1 MNFFVGNIESIT
13 DPLKNGRVKCR
24 VLGDHTSDRV
34 ILPTDDLPW
43 ATPLNDIHSHSSM
56 GKGQTPLGLRVGS
69 WVVGFYLD
77 AKKQRPMILG
87 SIAGNPGENDVNR
100 LAVNDP
106 DLEHPSLTQRKAAR
120 TQSVAQPDRQL
131 RRVKVFGQTVGE
143 VPSENNDPWSEP
155 DAGYNAE
162 YPENH
167 VYESTS
173 GHIMEFDDTI
183 DKERIHLRH
192 EVGTGYEIHPDGT
205 KVDIVKKDQYSV
217 VEGSHYCNIKDN
229 ETVTINGSLK
239 VLVNTDKGSN
249 DYTIQVDE
257 GGNCNIQTDSGQ
269 INLVTGGH
277 SNDIN
282 IVSSGNINMSA
293 MQSLNVRVLGDLNE
307 DVEGKQTTQVTGN
320 IDIDG
325 SRIDLN

>member
-106 DLEHPSLTQRKAAR
+106 NLEHTSLTDRKAAR
-120 TQSVAQPDRQL
+120 TLEVAQPDRQL
-131 RRVKVFGQTVGE
+131 KRVKVFGQTVGE

-173 GHIMEFDDTI
+173 GHIMEFDDTTYN
-183 DKERIHLRH
+183 ERIHQRH
-192 EVGTGYEIHPDGT
+192 RIGTGYEIHPTGT
-205 KVDIVKKDQYSV
+205 KVDIVKKDSYSI
-217 VEGSHYCNIKDN
+217 VEGSHYCNI
-229 ETVTINGSLK
+229 
-239 VLVNTDKGSN
+239 
-249 DYTIQVDE
+249 QV
-257 GGNCNIQTDSGQ
+257 DSGQ
-269 INLVTGGH
+269 INLVTGG
-277 SNDIN
+277 SGNDIN
-282 IVSSGNINMSA
+282 IVSSGDINISA
-293 MQSLNVRVLGDLNE
+293 SQDFNVKVLGNLNE

>member
-24 VLGDHTSDRV
+24 VLGDHTSDTE

-43 ATPLNDIHSHSSM
+43 ATPLNDIHSHSSA

-106 DLEHPSLTQRKAAR
+106 NLEHTSLTDRKAAR
-120 TQSVAQPDRQL
+120 TLEVAQPDRQL
-131 RRVKVFGQTVGE
+131 RRVKVF
-143 VPSENNDPWSEP
+143 
-155 DAGYNAE
+155 
-162 YPENH
+162 
-167 VYESTS
+167 
-173 GHIMEFDDTI
+173 
-183 DKERIHLRH
+183 
-192 EVGTGYEIHPDGT
+192 
-205 KVDIVKKDQYSV
+205 IVKKDQYKI

-239 VLVNTDKGSN
+239 VLINTDKGSN
-249 DYTIQVDE
+249 DYTIQIDD
-257 GGNCNIQTDSGQ
+257 GGNCNIQVDNGQ
-269 INLVTGGH
+269 INLVTGG
-277 SNDIN
+277 SGNDIN
-282 IVSSGNINMSA
+282 IVSSGDINMSA
-293 MQSLNVRVLGDLNE
+293 SQDFNVKVLGNLNE